1 MGFLVRGS
9 TRSDLAG
16 GGGRD
21 GARRPA
27 RLRALPALPAPLAVR
42 ISIGGGGGVF
52 VLWVFANGGMPPLQ
66 VRAGG
71 VREWA
76 DGEDRVRVG
85 EAVRGAPARGGG
97 AGGGAAAAAGHPA
110 AAGPPRRVVQQGH
123 PREVRLLPWQLLGW
137 LVVWR
142 IRGEKEMMGILRGV
156 LVVEGSCGS

>member
-1 MGFLVRGS
+1 LGFLVRGS

-27 RLRALPALPAPLAVR
+27 RLRALPALPAPLA
-42 ISIGGGGGVF
+42 
-52 VLWVFANGGMPPLQ
+52 